1 MDAGL
6 DEWGGAEEEGSR
18 WVRRKNDRS
27 ALVQPLL
34 CGSSY
39 KARVTSDGG
48 LILVRELG
56 EWLGLGKLVGRR
68 LDDAR

>member
-1 MDAGL
+1 VG
-6 DEWGGAEEEGSR
+6 ETEKRPFSSR
-18 WVRRKNDRS
+18 S
-27 ALVQPLL
+27 TAP

-39 KARVTSDGG
+39 KAHVTSDGG